1 MIINEYKQI
10 PLLWKVVITISSV
23 CMPVLLLGPAGLV
36 KKKKNKH
43 VVIEVGYKIP
53 WFSSEMMMLWRT
65 QI

>member
-10 PLLWKVVITISSV
+10 PLLWKVVITISSL

-36 KKKKNKH
+36 KKKKKH
-43 VVIEVGYKIP
+43 AVIEVGYKIP

>member
-10 PLLWKVVITISSV
+10 PLLRKVVITISSV
-23 CMPVLLLGPAGLV
+23 CMPVLLLSPAGLV
-36 KKKKNKH
+36 KKKKH
-43 VVIEVGYKIP
+43 AVIEVGYKIP

>member
-1 MIINEYKQI
+1 MHACLVAW
-10 PLLWKVVITISSV
+10 PRW
-23 CMPVLLLGPAGLV
+23 LG